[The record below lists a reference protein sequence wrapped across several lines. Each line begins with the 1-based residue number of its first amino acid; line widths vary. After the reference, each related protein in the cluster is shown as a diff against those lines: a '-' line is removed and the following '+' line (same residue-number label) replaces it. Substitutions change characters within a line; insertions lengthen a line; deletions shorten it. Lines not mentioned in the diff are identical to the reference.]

1 MSKSKSRIKTS
12 ALPSAIT
19 RDQADS
25 FVSQITQLT
34 IERNHLIA
42 EMDEEIA
49 TARSRYETTLGNLTA
64 RIESRTEILRD
75 WALANPEEFGSKKS
89 IIFTQG
95 VIGFRAGTPK
105 LKTLAGW
112 TFARVLNELIEQKVK
127 AFIRT
132 KQEVDKEVIIAAHSA
147 NEIGNSDL
155 KPFGLKVDQDESFFV
170 DPAVTD
176 NEPRQTVAA
185 NQRLAG
191 AGRTA
196 QQPVGRAARESASSK
211 EAA

>member
-1 MSKSKSRIKTS
+1 MSKSRIKTS
-12 ALPSAIT
+12 ALPTAIT

-42 EMDEEIA
+42 EMDEEIT
-49 TARSRYETTLGNLTA
+49 TARSRYEATLGNLSA

-75 WALANPEEFGSKKS
+75 WALANPEEFGKKKS
-89 IIFTQG
+89 IEFTQG
-95 VIGFRAGTPK
+95 VVGFRTGMPK
-105 LKTLAGW
+105 LKTLSGF
-112 TFARVLNELIEQKVK
+112 TFARVLDALRSVKWGAAFILVKAEVAKAELI
-127 AFIRT
+127 
-132 KQEVDKEVIIAAHSA
+132 AAYASE
-147 NEIGNSDL
+147 NITPEELRQIGVR
-155 KPFGLKVDQDESFFV
+155 VDQDESFFV

-196 QQPVGRAARESASSK
+196 QQPEGRAARESASSK
-211 EAA
+211 EGK